1 MKKENFLKALQ
12 TIALGNS
19 QGFVSDDEL
28 IKACENYKAA
38 VGHDDDYGY
47 FVKVT
52 KSLQDSINGV
62 EQDKEIAKAI
72 VPGQT
77 KVIDGIMYVYTATPN
92 AKTDY
97 DWRVAGVGKKTGK
110 TVGRGPTLD
119 KKKIDA
125 KQKYVNELFPQ
136 NLDSIKVIK
145 QLGGST
151 GAQLVEDAKGNK
163 YVLKKGSN
171 TSKEHVKSEYI
182 ANQLYNILGVRTPDY
197 EMYEADDGEVYLLSR
212 FISNAQTVGPKD
224 YPELAKFFMADTML
238 ANWDA
243 YQNDDNCLR
252 DAAGHIVHVD
262 NGGALE
268 YRARG
273 DKKGKNFDGDIL
285 KSFIGMRNNNQ
296 SVYQCLDT
304 DEVLAQID
312 DLKKKKDDVVN
323 YLKESGEDHLADI
336 LAERFDNLDKVAKN
350 IKATQSLYS
359 KDVEERELLDEAE
372 MYREFTDEELEDLWK
387 NADGK
392 SWYNKV
398 GNTGKNGWALLSEIC
413 KARGFDARP
422 RVVEDDEYW
431 NEVQNSKNPEFF
443 RGLYQDYGS
452 SFDIASCIDSLLYD
466 DDCFYGTMGV
476 WGQGIYAH
484 VNDGDNDKSAERTN
498 YMQSDAYRAAKQYGQ
513 YGEHGCVVSGV
524 LESDAKVAKCEDL
537 MKEILMNPP
546 TGNSAEIKK
555 LKAEKTRLEDELK
568 RADDDIANASKTAV
582 DDVYTNMHYD
592 SDAIKEFFTE
602 IDKTNWG
609 KRNDVGDPD
618 IPDFAEFVKKKM
630 AECVSKNG
638 GDIELKGENTLVMKL
653 PNSDEKF
660 TISKLQYSGPFALKG
675 FRSGNPYNYSVERF
689 KEWFTVNHIDKVE
702 VAKKEAIDNLGDA
715 ITKLK
720 KRKANLM
727 AEYDGVKNEIKKN
740 SQVDADGDIMSAI
753 YEYASGGAYE
763 AVGLYAALKG
773 YDAVI
778 KDHGNGG
785 PNSFYILLNRSKLVV
800 NKKYNVVK

>member
-38 VGHDDDYGY
+38 VGHEDDYGY

-52 KSLQDSINGV
+52 KSLQDSLNGI
-62 EQDKEIAKAI
+62 EQDNEIAKAV

-110 TVGRGPTLD
+110 IVGRGLTLS
-119 KKKIDA
+119 KKKIEA
-125 KQKYVNELFPQ
+125 KQKYVNELFPK

-252 DAAGHIVHVD
+252 DAAGRIVHVD

-273 DKKGKNFDGDIL
+273 DKRGKNFDGDIL

-296 SVYQCLDT
+296 SVYQYLDT

-312 DLKKKKDDVVN
+312 DLKKKKYDVVN
-323 YLKESGEDHLADI
+323 YLNESGEDHLADI
-336 LAERFDNLDKVAKN
+336 LAERFDNLDKVAKS

-359 KDVEERELLDEAE
+359 KDVEERELLDEEE

-592 SDAIKEFFTE
+592 SDAIKDFFTE

-618 IPDFAEFVKKKM
+618 IPDFADFVKKKM

-720 KRKANLM
+720 ERKANLM
-727 AEYDGVKNEIKKN
+727 SEYDGVKNEIKKN

-753 YEYASGGAYE
+753 YEYASGGSYE
-763 AVGLYAALKG
+763 AVGLYAAIKG